1 MLLNQMKCTKI
12 IKLQIKIFTVVFLVF
27 NESDLRKI
35 EHNENINKI
44 MFNNWTKLK
53 ELICSNDVI
62 ILGAYRN
69 VEWIVSYAR
78 IKNKIV
84 FCHKKPT

>member
-1 MLLNQMKCTKI
+1 MYKNYKI
-12 IKLQIKIFTVVFLVF
+12 TNKNFYCGFPGF

-53 ELICSNDVI
+53 ELICSNDAI

-69 VEWIVSYAR
+69 VEWIVFAEL
-78 IKNKIV
+78 KTK
-84 FCHKKPT
+84 